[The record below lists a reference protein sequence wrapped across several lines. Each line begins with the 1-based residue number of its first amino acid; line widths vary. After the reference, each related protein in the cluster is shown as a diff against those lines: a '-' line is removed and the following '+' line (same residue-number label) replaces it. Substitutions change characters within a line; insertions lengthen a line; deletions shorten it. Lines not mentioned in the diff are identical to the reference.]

1 MKNSYPQIPFEK
13 KSENKDDKTRLLFR
27 ERDNYMFGG
36 VLGGL
41 GRYWNID
48 PSVLRLIFLIL
59 VPLSGCLII
68 IIYLILMKS
77 IPLEPE

>member
-1 MKNSYPQIPFEK
+1 MKNSYLQIPFEK

-27 ERDNYMFGG
+27 ERDNYLFGG

-41 GRYWNID
+41 RRYWNID